1 MGFLTGVEIRRR
13 IEAGQIEIHSLD
25 GDQPFSVDS
34 QVTED
39 SIDLRLAPVALS
51 LRDDVSSLD
60 YLGEG
65 LDKYFDT
72 LEIGANGFELE
83 PLKPI
88 LAQTL
93 EAVCFP
99 DNLVGLVSPG
109 APSRASGS
117 PPPALLRSSRPAYIG
132 HFHFKS

>member
-1 MGFLTGVEIRRR
+1 MSRCLKNFCRASIAKKYKMGFLTGVEIRRR
-13 IEAGQIEIHSLD
+13 IEAGQIEIQSLD
-25 GDQPFSVDS
+25 GEQPFSINS

-39 SIDLRLAPVALS
+39 SIDLRLAPVALA
-51 LRDDVSSLD
+51 LQDGVSSLD

-65 LDKYFDT
+65 FNKFFNAWELGYNDLKLD
-72 LEIGANGFELE
+72 

-99 DNLVGLVSPG
+99 DN
-109 APSRASGS
+109 
-117 PPPALLRSSRPAYIG
+117 
-132 HFHFKS
+132 